1 MTMKNHLLRKIQ
13 KKLNGKALVA
23 VSPIKINKSD
33 FIVYG
38 KEGVNMSKGNY
49 NTSTHKTVQNND
61 HSNQGNPN
69 NFAHTANSNNHAN
82 QCNPNN
88 SAYHSSR
95 GGK

>member
-1 MTMKNHLLRKIQ
+1 
-13 KKLNGKALVA
+13 
-23 VSPIKINKSD
+23 
-33 FIVYG
+33 
-38 KEGVNMSKGNY
+38 MSKGNY
-49 NTSTHKTVQNND
+49 NTSTPTTVQNND

-69 NFAHTANSNNHAN
+69 NSTHTANSNNHAN

>member
-1 MTMKNHLLRKIQ
+1 
-13 KKLNGKALVA
+13 
-23 VSPIKINKSD
+23 
-33 FIVYG
+33 
-38 KEGVNMSKGNY
+38 MSKGNY
-49 NTSTHKTVQNND
+49 NASTHTTAQNNN

-69 NFAHTANSNNHAN
+69 NSAHTANSNNHAN